1 MWRQQPIA
9 VWSKFPCRPRVLSPE
24 VATEWMRQDIDGR
37 EAEGIAVNGAVPV
50 DKFI

>member
-1 MWRQQPIA
+1 
-9 VWSKFPCRPRVLSPE
+9 
-24 VATEWMRQDIDGR
+24 MRQDIDGR